1 MGAQCLKHYVLGIA
15 HFIFSPYLCTGIK
28 NKDMTTTSK
37 RIPTE
42 LKVLM
47 NHIYELQKGVRQMV
61 LFTCN
66 KKYGDQTVERL
77 ESLGIPYVLPSA
89 GRQNLN
95 VYFGKRECL
104 DAIRLIVT
112 RPLNQL
118 TPEEDFIL
126 GAMLGYDICAQC
138 ERYCKRKGECNC
150 ENCKNKN

>member
-1 MGAQCLKHYVLGIA
+1 
-15 HFIFSPYLCTGIK
+15 
-28 NKDMTTTSK
+28 MTTTSK

-42 LKVLM
+42 VKAAIKRVQSQACLSPAECEQARALLKVLM

-66 KKYGDQTVERL
+66 KKYGDQTIERL
-77 ESLGIPYVLPSA
+77 ESQGIPYVLQPA